1 MDEEIEKIKNERKL
15 TPRGEF
21 EYLVYGTQGH
31 RADRGGVSD
40 VFWDAAARG
49 IASREAKPQAAGPSW
64 RQFLK
69 VTV

>member
-31 RADRGGVSD
+31 RADRGGVGVGS
-40 VFWDAAARG
+40 VMSFGMQLPGA
-49 IASREAKPQAAGPSW
+49 
-64 RQFLK
+64 
-69 VTV
+69 